1 MYLYMKINLRNIQMI
16 RAIKIIFE
24 SPIFAHFED
33 IVCITMSILKLQQF
47 PSSKYLQF
55 WPENLTNDPPK

>member
-55 WPENLTNDPPK
+55 